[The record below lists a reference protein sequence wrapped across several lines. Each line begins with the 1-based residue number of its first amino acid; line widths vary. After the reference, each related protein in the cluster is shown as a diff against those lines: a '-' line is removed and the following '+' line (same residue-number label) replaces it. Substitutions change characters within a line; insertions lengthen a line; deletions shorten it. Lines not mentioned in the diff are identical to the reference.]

1 MTKYH
6 PILAVAAVRWGV
18 IGGTGLGEGEAVAPT
33 EEVTNIA
40 IADDAGSAI
49 RSSIRGS
56 SLSASSQ

>member
-1 MTKYH
+1 
-6 PILAVAAVRWGV
+6 VRWGV